1 MDKTKC
7 NGVIAYDV
15 RENTTENRPIANSEM
30 TGSRVKSN
38 SDANDPDKTL
48 TSIDTYTSDLFLA
61 LPEVDSDSLHKSSI
75 IRLLK
80 EELEIVKSQAKKSE
94 TCVNELQQENAALID
109 HLVTKENEW
118 RTKLDSARS
127 MISLKDAERDNVK
140 RACTGISTFA
150 ALKYPQDV
158 KVNPH
163 FVYQRLVT
171 ERHSFLSVGC
181 GNGSFEAALMQ
192 MRNDNF
198 RWNQVKISSGPNS
211 NAILDNAI
219 PERVRIDDID
229 ATNMTP
235 LRRQDLPEFLF
246 NFMKFASDVQTG
258 GYVFVGITE
267 IPRYFPSY
275 KINKLV
281 ERVQRKGWYCLRY
294 IDNGIM
300 KHVIDYGY
308 RHHSDS
314 GHDISNLVQDDHVM
328 LCFQKQ

>member
-1 MDKTKC
+1 
-7 NGVIAYDV
+7 
-15 RENTTENRPIANSEM
+15 
-30 TGSRVKSN
+30 
-38 SDANDPDKTL
+38 
-48 TSIDTYTSDLFLA
+48 LA

-80 EELEIVKSQAKKSE
+80 EELEIVKSEAKKSE

-109 HLVTKENEW
+109 RLVTKENEW
-118 RTKLDSARS
+118 RTKLDSART

-140 RACTGISTFA
+140 KACTGISTFA

-181 GNGSFEAALMQ
+181 GNGSFEAALMR

-211 NAILDNAI
+211 NAILDNDI
-219 PERVRIDDID
+219 PEKVRIDDID
-229 ATNMTP
+229 ATNMTSLCRYDLASNADILFNCP
-235 LRRQDLPEFLF
+235 WVHPSQDLPEFLF
-246 NFMKFASDVQTG
+246 NFMKSASGIQTG

-267 IPRYFPSY
+267 IPLYFPSY

-281 ERVQRKGWYCLRY
+281 ERVQRKGWYFLRY

-300 KHVIDYGY
+300 NHVIDYDY

-314 GHDISNLVQDDHVM
+314 GHDISKLVQDDHVM